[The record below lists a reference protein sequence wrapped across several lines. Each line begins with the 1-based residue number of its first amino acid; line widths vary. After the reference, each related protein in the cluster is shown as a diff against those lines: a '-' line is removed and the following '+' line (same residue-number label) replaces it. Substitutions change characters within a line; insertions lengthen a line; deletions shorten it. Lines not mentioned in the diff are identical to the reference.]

1 MFYAIDFDT
10 RKVESK
16 SENEELLAA
25 YILDND
31 LSQAVALIDSADE
44 LCLQFSLDEMNELH
58 KNICE
63 TDVAL
68 VDDEELL
75 ADIVWEIL
83 EESKNNF
90 PDFTPAIGK
99 KLMKVI
105 KKEIS
110 SKPNK
115 VKGSTKPKTSS
126 PRVNLNRD
134 DPICVLQG
142 KGKSGSILSTI
153 LIAIDDELCDTVGEV
168 VDYIIANHVIPKTGE
183 LADVKFA
190 EHNIKY
196 FVKKGNI
203 ALEEGL

>member
-1 MFYAIDFDT
+1 MFYAIDFDS

-44 LCLQFSLDEMNELH
+44 LCLQFSLNEMNELH

-68 VDDEELL
+68 IDDEELL
-75 ADIVWEIL
+75 ADVVWEIL
-83 EESKNNF
+83 EESKDNF
-90 PDFTPAIGK
+90 PDFTPTLGK
-99 KLMKVI
+99 KLI
-105 KKEIS
+105 KNTNKETS
-110 SKPNK
+110 PKPNK
-115 VKGSTKPKTSS
+115 AKKPSEPKTSS

-134 DPICVLQG
+134 DPICVIEG

-153 LIAIDDELCDTVGEV
+153 LTAIDDDLCETVGEV
-168 VDYIIANHVIPKTGE
+168 LDYITTNHVIPKTGE